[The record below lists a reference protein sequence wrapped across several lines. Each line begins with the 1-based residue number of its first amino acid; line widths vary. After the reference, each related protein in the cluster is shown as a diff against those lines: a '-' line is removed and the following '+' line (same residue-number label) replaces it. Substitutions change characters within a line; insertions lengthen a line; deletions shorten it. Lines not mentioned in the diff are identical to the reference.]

1 MFHRIFNKLCN
12 GMQFIDFPLAPFT
25 LLIFMVCVI
34 IGISQIELFKFFG
47 IERVK
52 QNQKKLKNYS
62 KPHKLIS

>member
-1 MFHRIFNKLCN
+1 MFDRIFNKLCN
-12 GMQFIDFPLAPFT
+12 GIQFIDFPLVAFT

-52 QNQKKLKNYS
+52 QN
-62 KPHKLIS
+62 

>member
-1 MFHRIFNKLCN
+1 MFDRIFNKLCN
-12 GMQFIDFPLAPFT
+12 GIQFIDFPLVAFT

-34 IGISQIELFKFFG
+34 IGISQIEFFNFFG

-62 KPHKLIS
+62 KPHKLIN